1 MKTADI
7 LVKNRDT
14 FLKNDISSVIVRR
27 EYAIKSMI
35 RGAAAGTVATA
46 AMSAIMFG
54 ARRSGVMGTMPP
66 EKITASFLN
75 RAGIKRSRKQQDALA
90 VAIHFIFGAGGGAI
104 FGLAPERL
112 PVPPVPL
119 GMAYGSAIWAVS
131 YMGWVPMLRIMPPP
145 HRDQPGRQGVMLLG
159 HLVYGGVLGVLTR
172 RAYKRAAA

>member
-1 MKTADI
+1 M
-7 LVKNRDT
+7 R
-14 FLKNDISSVIVRR
+14 
-27 EYAIKSMI
+27 SMI

-75 RAGIKRSRKQQDALA
+75 RAGIRRSRKQQDALA

-119 GMAYGSAIWAVS
+119 GMAYGLSLIH
-131 YMGWVPMLRIMPPP
+131 I
-145 HRDQPGRQGVMLLG
+145 
-159 HLVYGGVLGVLTR
+159 
-172 RAYKRAAA
+172 